1 MKKVNLFAAEKSFAG
16 NVAEFMVKTLWRSE
30 YKLELQEAI
39 EKELA
44 SIQGLENCRGS
55 VIMTDE
61 QIDAAIAEKVALIES
76 YKDAYEEVVSEW
88 TRFKAA
94 PSVRAA
100 YKAYKAGNA
109 PDGFVEMFKTLG
121 GLEVSVDTDI
131 VLDLCDAVAG
141 DSARTNVKQVVQTG
155 KWAVTLRSESE
166 FTKIV
171 YRRLADWMLL
181 KGTLRVVGNV
191 VRGGGEDVA
200 ELLIEIPELTAAR
213 YAKKSKKSAK

>member
-39 EKELA
+39 ERELA
-44 SIQGLENCRGS
+44 SIHGLENCRGS
-55 VIMTDE
+55 YIPDD
-61 QIDAAIAEKVALIES
+61 QIDAAIAEKVSMIES
-76 YKDAYEEVVSEW
+76 YKDAYEEIVSEW
-88 TRFKAA
+88 TRFKGA
-94 PSVRAA
+94 PAVRDA

-109 PDGFVEMFKTLG
+109 PDGFVEMFKVLG

-155 KWAVTLRSESE
+155 KWAVTRRSESE
-166 FTKIV
+166 FVKIV

-181 KGTLRVVGNV
+181 KGTLRVVGAT

-200 ELLIEIPELTAAR
+200 ELLIEIPSLTAAK
-213 YAKKSKKSAK
+213 YAKKKKSAK